1 MIVRILGEG
10 QFEVPDD
17 VLGALD
23 KLDAELNAAM
33 EAGEEERFGQ
43 ALEALAERVRSSGK
57 ELDATTIVPSNLTVP
72 HPGATIAEVQELLAS
87 DTGDAQAAT
96 EGV

>member
-17 VLGALD
+17 VLGSLEE
-23 KLDAELNAAM
+23 LDAQLNAAM
-33 EAGEEERFGQ
+33 EAEEEERFGQ
-43 ALEALAERVRSSGK
+43 ALEALAEAVRSSGQ
-57 ELDATTIVPSNLTVP
+57 ELDPTTIVPSDLTVP
-72 HPGATIAEVQELLAS
+72 HKGATIAEVRELLAS
-87 DTGDAQAAT
+87 DTGDAQTAT